1 MEKDLISVIVPVYNI
16 ERYLPRCIDSILDQ
30 TYKNWEAIFIN
41 DGSTDNSLIILEKY
55 KKRDERIKIIDK
67 KNAGSGAARND
78 GIESS
83 KGEYIAFLDSD
94 DWYEKNFLEKLY
106 NNLIENNSDVAM
118 CNPKMTYDNITKN
131 KKINTYFFNEIELN
145 KTPEKILWILA
156 MPVVWNKLYKKEII
170 IKNRIKFPNCSF
182 CEDVEFL
189 YKTFLYVNKVS
200 KVEDTLYNYY
210 QREDSVTKKIKEE
223 SIDQVYQVLKN
234 IENYIKNNFKNKLK
248 FFYLYKIQFIYSIS
262 ITLLSKIDND
272 KSLKKKINIKNN
284 LEIKTLNKKLILKN
298 KKILVYYIAI
308 RLNKIL
314 EFSKLISMLKNS
326 IQVNK
331 NY

>member
-1 MEKDLISVIVPVYNI
+1 MGKNLISIIVPVYNI
-16 ERYLPRCIDSILDQ
+16 EKYLPRCIESILDQ

-41 DGSTDNSLIILEKY
+41 DGSTDNSLKILEEY

-67 KNAGSGAARND
+67 KNAGSGAARNT
-78 GIESS
+78 GIEHS
-83 KGEYIAFLDSD
+83 GGGYLAFLDSD

-118 CNPKMTYDNITKN
+118 CNPKMTYDDMSKN

-145 KTPEKILWILA
+145 KTPEKILRILA

-170 IKNRIKFPNCSF
+170 VKNGIKFPNCSF

-200 KVEDTLYNYY
+200 KIEDTLYNYY
-210 QREDSVTKKIKEE
+210 QREDSVTKKVKEE
-223 SIDQVYQVLKN
+223 SIEQLYQVLKN
-234 IENYIKNNFKNKLK
+234 IENYIKNNFNSKLEI
-248 FFYLYKIQFIYSIS
+248 FYLYKIQFIYSVS
-262 ITLLSKIDND
+262 LTLLARIDND
-272 KSLKKKINIKNN
+272 EILKKKINIKNN
-284 LEIKTLNKKLILKN
+284 FEVKNINKKLILKN
-298 KKILVYYIAI
+298 KKILIYYIAI

-314 EFSKLISMLKNS
+314 EFSKLISLLKKGS
-326 IQVNK
+326 
-331 NY
+331 

>member
-16 ERYLPRCIDSILDQ
+16 EKYLPRCIDSILNQ
-30 TYKNWEAIFIN
+30 TYKNWEVIFIN
-41 DGSTDNSLIILEKY
+41 DGSTDNSLKILEEY

-78 GIESS
+78 GLESS
-83 KGEYIAFLDSD
+83 EGEYIAFLDSD

-106 NNLIENNSDVAM
+106 NNLVENNSDVAM
-118 CNPKMTYDNITKN
+118 CNPKMTYNDMSKD

-145 KTPEKILWILA
+145 KTPEKILGILA
-156 MPVVWNKLYKKEII
+156 MPVVWNKLYKKDII
-170 IKNRIKFPNCSF
+170 VKNRIRFPNYSF

-189 YKTFLYVNKVS
+189 YKIFLYVNKVS
-200 KVEDTLYNYY
+200 KIEDDLYNYY
-210 QREDSVTKKIKEE
+210 QREDSATKKIKEE
-223 SIDQVYQVLKN
+223 AIKQVYKVLKN
-234 IENYIKNNFKNKLK
+234 IERYIKSNFPDKLE

-262 ITLLSKIDND
+262 ITLLTKISND
-272 KSLKKKINIKNN
+272 KILRKKINEKNN
-284 LEIKTLNKKLILKN
+284 DEVKNINKNLIFKN

-314 EFSKLISMLKNS
+314 EFSKLISFLK
-326 IQVNK
+326 K
-331 NY
+331 

>member
-16 ERYLPRCIDSILDQ
+16 EKYLPRCINSILDQ
-30 TYKNWEAIFIN
+30 TYKNWEAIFVN
-41 DGSTDNSLIILEKY
+41 DGSTDNSLKILEEY
-55 KKRDERIKIIDK
+55 KKIDERIKIIDK

-78 GIESS
+78 GIENSR
-83 KGEYIAFLDSD
+83 GEYIAFLDSD

-118 CNPKMTYDNITKN
+118 CNPKMTYDDMSKN

-145 KTPEKILWILA
+145 KTPEKILGILA

-170 IKNRIKFPNCSF
+170 VKNGIKFPNCSF

-200 KVEDTLYNYY
+200 KIEDALYNYY
-210 QREDSVTKKIKEE
+210 QREDSVTKKVKEE
-223 SIDQVYQVLKN
+223 SIEQLYQVLKN
-234 IENYIKNNFKNKLK
+234 IENYIKNNFNSKLEI
-248 FFYLYKIQFIYSIS
+248 FYLYKIQFIYSVS
-262 ITLLSKIDND
+262 LTLLSRIDND
-272 KSLKKKINIKNN
+272 EILKKKINARNNFEVKN
-284 LEIKTLNKKLILKN
+284 INKKLILTN
-298 KKILVYYIAI
+298 KKILIYYIAI

-314 EFSKLISMLKNS
+314 LLTKFVSVLK
-326 IQVNK
+326 K
-331 NY
+331 

>member
-1 MEKDLISVIVPVYNI
+1 MEKGLISVIVPVYNI
-16 ERYLPRCIDSILDQ
+16 EKYLPRCIDSILNQ
-30 TYKNWEAIFIN
+30 TYEKWEAIFIN
-41 DGSTDNSLIILEKY
+41 DGSTDNSLKILEEY

-106 NNLIENNSDVAM
+106 NNLIENNSDVVM
-118 CNPKMTYDNITKN
+118 CNPKMTYDNISKN
-131 KKINTYFFNEIELN
+131 KKINTYFFKNIELN
-145 KTPEKILWILA
+145 KNPEEILGILA

-170 IKNRIKFPNCSF
+170 IKNEIKFPNYSF

-189 YKTFLYVNKVS
+189 YKIFLYVDKVS
-200 KVEDTLYNYY
+200 KIEDDLYNYY

-223 SIDQVYQVLKN
+223 YIEQLYQVLKN
-234 IENYIKNNFKNKLK
+234 IENYIKNNFNSSKLEI
-248 FFYLYKIQFIYSIS
+248 FYLYKIQFIYSVS
-262 ITLLSKIDND
+262 LTLLVRSDNNEI
-272 KSLKKKINIKNN
+272 LKKKINEKNNSEIKN
-284 LEIKTLNKKLILKN
+284 INKKLILTN
-298 KKILVYYIAI
+298 KKILIYYIII

-314 EFSKLISMLKNS
+314 EISKFISLLKKRS
-326 IQVNK
+326 
-331 NY
+331 